1 VFANYGAAAPLQSQ
15 GYLNTER
22 FQYVQ
27 AIEFVLTASRPGV
40 PISSPRYFWRGRSP
54 ACPSP
59 AYNQADQANA
69 SSRAP
74 SSTFGPESIPRHT
87 YHGSP
92 ESREDVLVSL
102 TFRSAPL
109 QLIYP
114 FSYKPHDFSAP
125 DEKSE
130 FTVAIT
136 DNFSLDSTILNTC
149 TPDGIIFVDSTH
161 RLQNENRAA
170 TTVFCTADSERHM
183 MPGASSIFVRVG
195 LSDRSAGTYL
205 ISAKITAPTLEGWIL
220 ETIQK
225 IEKRAKDIMAGERRV
240 MCG

>member
-1 VFANYGAAAPLQSQ
+1 M
-15 GYLNTER
+15 
-22 FQYVQ
+22 
-27 AIEFVLTASRPGV
+27 TASRPGV
-40 PISSPRYFWRGRSP
+40 PISSPRYFWRRRSP
-54 ACPSP
+54 ACPLP

-92 ESREDVLVSL
+92 ESREDVLVSV
-102 TFRSAPL
+102 TFHSAPL

-136 DNFSLDSTILNTC
+136 DNYSLDSTILNTC

-161 RLQNENRAA
+161 RLQNEDRAA
-170 TTVFCTADSERHM
+170 TSLLYCRFREAHDARCKFNLCSRWTV
-183 MPGASSIFVRVG
+183 
-195 LSDRSAGTYL
+195 
-205 ISAKITAPTLEGWIL
+205 
-220 ETIQK
+220 
-225 IEKRAKDIMAGERRV
+225 
-240 MCG
+240 